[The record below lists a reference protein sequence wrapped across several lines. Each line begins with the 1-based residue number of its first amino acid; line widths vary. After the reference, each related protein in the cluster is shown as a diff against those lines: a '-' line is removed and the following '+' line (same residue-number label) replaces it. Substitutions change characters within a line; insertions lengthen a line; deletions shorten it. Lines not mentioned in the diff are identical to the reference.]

1 MKYVRI
7 PRDRLVEWLNT
18 ISVVDDYTHKI
29 VEKLGKLTAILHGSH
44 ARGDFNIW
52 SDIDLI
58 ILSEKFGGIRVLDRY
73 ELINPT
79 PPRLEPIPLTPSEFI
94 NNIQKHVW
102 RHALKRGAVIL
113 IDQYDI
119 VGLLKNLG
127 INILTKKQLVNK
139 IERLL
144 RENASNR

>member
-18 ISVVDDYTHKI
+18 LSVVDDYTHKL
-29 VEKLGKLTAILHGSH
+29 VEKLVKLTAILHGSY

-58 ILSEKFGGIRVLDRY
+58 IMFEKFDGIRVLDRY
-73 ELINPT
+73 ELIKPT
-79 PPRLEPIPLTPSEFI
+79 PPRVEPIPLTPSEFV
-94 NNIQKHVW
+94 NNIQRHVW
-102 RHALKRGAVIL
+102 RHALERGAVIL
-113 IDQYDI
+113 IDHYNI
-119 VGLLKNLG
+119 TSLLKNLG
-127 INILTKKQLVNK
+127 VNVLTKEQLVNK

-144 RENASNR
+144 RENASTR

>member
-18 ISVVDDYTHKI
+18 LNIVDGYTHKL
-29 VEKLGKLTAILHGSH
+29 VEKLGKLTAILHGSY
-44 ARGDFNIW
+44 ARGDFNMW

-79 PPRLEPIPLTPSEFI
+79 PPRVEPIPLTPSEFF
-94 NNIQKHVW
+94 NNILKPVW
-102 RHALKRGAVIL
+102 RHALERGAVVL
-113 IDQYDI
+113 IDHYEI
-119 VGLLKNLG
+119 TGLLKSLG
-127 INILTKKQLVNK
+127 INVLTKEQLVNK

-144 RENASNR
+144 SENASTR